1 MKMKCEYD
9 NEITLKALNIL
20 HRDILLGDAE
30 AQVADLETL
39 VQLVRYFA
47 SRSGG
52 STLAEE
58 AENLERAAIFLTL
71 GGELRHCRFPEAGEE
86 RGTLLRVQRLLCRPA
101 PGHLGGGR
109 PVCRSVRPEG
119 GDADGEGDGPLNV
132 DSDIGGEK

>member
-71 GGELRHCRFPEAGEE
+71 GGELRHCRFPEASELPGKSVE
-86 RGTLLRVQRLLCRPA
+86 RFSVFNACYAALRQGIWA
-101 PGHLGGGR
+101 GGGR
-109 PVCRSVRPEG
+109 FAVQYDRK
-119 GDADGEGDGPLNV
+119 GETLMVKVMDR
-132 DSDIGGEK
+132 